1 MCRLLIDRY
10 YIFKV
15 KICMSSAVIL
25 LIVGEMSP
33 SIFVC
38 KLVIRLIVNMKKDE
52 ITYRIRRQDNM
63 YKMRTYAII
72 SFL

>member
-1 MCRLLIDRY
+1 
-10 YIFKV
+10 
-15 KICMSSAVIL
+15 MSSVVIL
-25 LIVGEMSP
+25 LIVGEMCP

-38 KLVIRLIVNMKKDE
+38 KLVIRLIVNMKKDDNE

-72 SFL
+72 AFL

>member
-1 MCRLLIDRY
+1 
-10 YIFKV
+10 
-15 KICMSSAVIL
+15 MSSVVIL
-25 LIVGEMSP
+25 LIVGEMCP

-38 KLVIRLIVNMKKDE
+38 KLVIRLIVNMKKDDNE
-52 ITYRIRRQDNM
+52 ITYIIRRQDNM